1 MSWLTSS
8 GGPGLLPYLIL
19 GAIIFGIGV
28 AGVLSQRNSLMVLMS
43 VEIIMNAAILTL
55 VAFWRFV
62 RPDQFDA
69 QVFVIIIVTIA
80 AVEMAAGLGLVLMVF
95 RQRGNANVD
104 EVKELKQ

>member
-1 MSWLTSS
+1 MSN
-8 GGPGLLPYLIL
+8 PGLVAYLIV
-19 GAIIFGIGV
+19 GALLFGVGV
-28 AGVLSQRNSLMVLMS
+28 AGVLSQRNALMVLMS
-43 VEIIMNAAILTL
+43 IEIILNAAILTL

-62 RPDQFDA
+62 RPDNYDA

-80 AVEMAAGLGLVLMVF
+80 AVEMAAGLGLVLLVF